1 MLLIAIAG
9 LALAIWGWLIFFHG
23 RFWQAGP
30 ILAPVP
36 GKALGR
42 GQCPDVCVVVPARD
56 EAPSIQQC
64 VSSLLAQD
72 YPGRLHVIV
81 VDDGSTDGTGKLAR
95 RVADPKKRLTVVTGK
110 PRPAGWSGKLW
121 AVSQGVAEAARLCPG
136 NDGFILLTDADI
148 THDARHV
155 STLVAKAVGSGLDEV
170 SEMVELNCKSP
181 AERML
186 VPAFVFFFALLYPF
200 ASVNNPRSRTA
211 GAAGGTILVRRTA
224 LARIGGIDSLRG
236 ALIDDCTLAARIK
249 HGGGK
254 IFLGHSCL
262 ARSIR
267 PYPHPHD
274 IWRMVAR
281 TAYVQLG
288 YSPWMLAGTVLG
300 MIVVWIVPMELALFT
315 HGAACLLGAAAWVM
329 SMASYTPTLRRFN
342 LMPAWALLLPV
353 VAGFYTLATIG
364 SAINHHRGRGVVW
377 KSRAYT
383 DTDGAISTYIRSEGN
398 GAVMNRTMTGDDIG

>member
-30 ILAPVP
+30 ILAPV
-36 GKALGR
+36 GGR
-42 GQCPDVCVVVPARD
+42 QLDRRRCPDVCVVVPARD
-56 EAPSIQQC
+56 EAAAITQC
-64 VSSLLAQD
+64 LSSLLAQD

-81 VDDGSTDGTGKLAR
+81 VDDGSTDGTGRLAR
-95 RVADPKKRLTVVTGK
+95 KVADPKKRLTVVTGR

-121 AVSQGVAEAARLCPG
+121 AVSQGMAEVARLCPAT
-136 NDGFILLTDADI
+136 DGFVLLTDADI

-155 STLVAKAVGSGLDEV
+155 STLVARAEGGGLDQV
-170 SEMVELNCKSP
+170 SEMVQLHCVSP

-200 ASVNNPRSRTA
+200 ASVNDPRSKTA

-254 IFLGHSCL
+254 IYLGHSCL

-267 PYPHPHD
+267 PYPHTHD

-281 TAYVQLG
+281 TAYVQLR
-288 YSPWMLAGTVLG
+288 YSPWRLLATVIG

-383 DTDGAISTYIRSEGN
+383 DADGAISTYTHPEAG